1 MVSAAGVNRIAARA
15 AGKGSTCAAAV
26 MLRPV
31 RCCFEVGLWGSLRD
45 PSTTLSKDLFFPAIE
60 GETERLGTR
69 LAAKEGE
76 AVDEGDRV
84 VTPGDSAREVAGEG
98 AQETAGE
105 GAQEAGEGAR

>member
-1 MVSAAGVNRIAARA
+1 MVFAAGVNRIAARA

-31 RCCFEVGLWGSLRD
+31 RRCFEVGLWGSLRD

-84 VTPGDSAREVAGEG
+84 TPGDSAREVAGEG

-105 GAQEAGEGAR
+105 GAREAAGE